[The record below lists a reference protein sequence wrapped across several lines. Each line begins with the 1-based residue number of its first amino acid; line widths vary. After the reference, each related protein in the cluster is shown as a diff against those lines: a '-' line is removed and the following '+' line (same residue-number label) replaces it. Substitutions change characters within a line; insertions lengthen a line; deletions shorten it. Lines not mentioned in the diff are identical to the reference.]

1 MFDRADTD
9 KGYAKY
15 LTSAAGQQQVSSSLM
30 LKELQN
36 RGIKVRDLSQLNQ
49 MIKEHLDKGNLP
61 PGFKPQKKFSSFDH
75 GPIDHYPQWVVDFLE
90 EQSTSG
96 KNDDP
101 LLRSH
106 VRSREE
112 RQQQMTR
119 QDALNQLSKVQRSQS
134 MISPEA
140 AARQQRMAN
149 RAVMKKG

>member
-1 MFDRADTD
+1 MYDSSNAD

-30 LKELQN
+30 LRELQN
-36 RGIKVRDLSQLNQ
+36 RGIKVRDVAQLGQ
-49 MIKEHLDKGNLP
+49 MIKDQLEKGNLP

-90 EQSTSG
+90 DQSKGAT
-96 KNDDP
+96 NDP
-101 LLRSH
+101 LLRNH
-106 VRSREE
+106 IRSREE

-119 QDALNQLSKVQRSQS
+119 QDALDQLSRVQRSQS

-149 RAVMKKG
+149 RAAMKKG